1 MSTFA
6 ISLKHALINLNLSK
20 VIDIISKT
28 LGAHIMKFITLKQ
41 FKGNLDYY
49 LFIAETEEIM
59 VSKNDKVVFTII
71 PTALE
76 KDKLFK

>member
-1 MSTFA
+1 
-6 ISLKHALINLNLSK
+6 
-20 VIDIISKT
+20 
-28 LGAHIMKFITLKQ
+28 MKFITLKQ